1 MTQRRKGLT
10 TVIIG
15 GPYIINRRWGGE
27 APMESGKQQSDD
39 GVHQRMVGRWRFGPN
54 PTTGKVCHCSKL
66 VRWSCRRA
74 GKAAVHSGC
83 EGGAWKETGKEGAQ
97 AVSNGWR
104 RSVADEKGGGAV
116 RCAMCRKRRRGSGT
130 HDAKETGGRPGSRVP
145 HEGGSRLLGRRRP
158 VILGLAQ
165 NIGLFFDFYF

>member
-1 MTQRRKGLT
+1 
-10 TVIIG
+10 
-15 GPYIINRRWGGE
+15 
-27 APMESGKQQSDD
+27 MESGKQQSDD

-97 AVSNGWR
+97 AVSNGRR
-104 RSVADEKGGGAV
+104 RSVADEKGGQCDAPCAGRGGGGPV
-116 RCAMCRKRRRGSGT
+116 RTTQRKQG
-130 HDAKETGGRPGSRVP
+130 GGRGAGYHTR
-145 HEGGSRLLGRRRP
+145 GGGP
-158 VILGLAQ
+158 
-165 NIGLFFDFYF
+165 DC